1 MVGATSPLCHHNN
14 DQHASSYLPIPPPHL
29 KGSNVPSSVSAWRDP
44 RGSQPQVC
52 VPRGLRVSKGGASC
66 KSSAASCPEG
76 QFKGRVE
83 TVPPQMQNGQS
94 PDGYIFAFA
103 MIPSC
108 RFNLPLF
115 LAEVM
120 VPSITSA
127 LLDDILEVTLIT
139 SPCSS
144 SLKDRVEELKPLGW
158 KE

>member
-1 MVGATSPLCHHNN
+1 M
-14 DQHASSYLPIPPPHL
+14 
-29 KGSNVPSSVSAWRDP
+29 
-44 RGSQPQVC
+44 
-52 VPRGLRVSKGGASC
+52 
-66 KSSAASCPEG
+66 ASCPEE

-83 TVPPQMQNGQS
+83 TVPPQMQNGRG
-94 PDGYIFAFA
+94 PDGYIFAFPR
-103 MIPSC
+103 IPSC

-127 LLDDILEVTLIT
+127 RLVDILEVTVIT

>member
-1 MVGATSPLCHHNN
+1 MCQARPLCGRTRKE
-14 DQHASSYLPIPPPHL
+14 AGPGSVFPGSY
-29 KGSNVPSSVSAWRDP
+29 VF
-44 RGSQPQVC
+44 
-52 VPRGLRVSKGGASC
+52 LRGASREPSVALC
-66 KSSAASCPEG
+66 LEG

-83 TVPPQMQNGQS
+83 TVPSQMQNGGG
-94 PDGYIFAFA
+94 PDSYIFAFA
-103 MIPSC
+103 TIPSC

-120 VPSITSA
+120 VPSIISA
-127 LLDDILEVTLIT
+127 LLHDILEVTLIT